1 MTWRTSSS
9 RRSPAWLRWSC
20 TSSRKTMDETLLS
33 HLGTLIGERHPVTAP
48 AALRRTEAYLAE
60 QFTRLGLDISTHPFK
75 ALGGTYRNVIAEKR
89 GQSPFPPLIIAA
101 HYDTVEASPGADD
114 NASALAV
121 LLEVARSL
129 RGVPMTRSVR
139 FIAFCLEEENLLD
152 SLAYAASLQTANEE
166 ICGAIVMECVG
177 YARSEEGSQQKP
189 TGVPVAV
196 PTVGDFLGV
205 VGNVVSAP
213 LVRAVEAAANL
224 AVPELKTVSLL
235 VPGNG
240 ELLPDTRRSDHA
252 AFWHHGYPALML
264 TDTANFRNPHYH
276 QPTDTFETLNLAFME
291 QVARA
296 VTAAAIAL
304 CSITQSTARSQ
315 KGTSFWKEAVLA
327 VPHLATLVASL
338 MADHRVPAKVKATLT
353 GVAAYL
359 AMPFDLIPDF
369 IPVLGYLDDLVL
381 VVLVF
386 DGVLNQI
393 DEAIVAEYWK
403 GDPAMLQR
411 LQVVS
416 RRAARFIPYWIKRK
430 LIGPPL

>member
-1 MTWRTSSS
+1 MDDTH
-9 RRSPAWLRWSC
+9 LRA
-20 TSSRKTMDETLLS
+20 LL
-33 HLGTLIGERHPVTAP
+33 GERHPFTSP
-48 AALRRTEAYLAE
+48 ASLRRAEDYLTEE
-60 QFTRLGLDISTHPFK
+60 FTHLGLEVSTHSFK
-75 ALGGTYRNVIAEKR
+75 ALGGTYRNVIATLPPLVAAR
-89 GQSPFPPLIIAA
+89 PAPPLIIAA
-101 HYDTVEASPGADD
+101 HYDTVEGSPGADD
-114 NASALAV
+114 NASGLAV
-121 LLEVARSL
+121 MLEVARNL
-129 RGVPMTRSVR
+129 RAVPLTRNVR
-139 FIAFCLEEENLLD
+139 FIAFCLEEENLLG
-152 SLAYAASLQTANEE
+152 SLAYASSLQAAHEE

-177 YARSEEGSQQKP
+177 YARTEEGSQQKP

-196 PTVGDFLGV
+196 PTVGDFLGI

-213 LVRAVEAAANL
+213 LARAVEAAANQ

-252 AFWHHGYPALML
+252 AFWHHGYPAVML

-276 QPTDTFETLNLAFME
+276 QPTDTLETLNLAFME
-291 QVARA
+291 QVTRA

-315 KGTSFWKEAVLA
+315 KGTSFWKEAALA

-338 MADHRVPAKVKATLT
+338 MVDKRVPAQARATLG

-381 VVLVF
+381 VILVF
-386 DGVLNQI
+386 DGVVNQI
-393 DEAIVAEYWK
+393 DEMIVAEYWK
-403 GDPAMLQR
+403 GDPATLQR
-411 LQVVS
+411 LRAMS
-416 RRAARFIPYWIKRK
+416 RRAARFIPGWIKRK
-430 LIGPPL
+430 LFGEKN